1 MSFTGLWNN
10 VYGAPYALT
19 NSRSKL
25 ERDIALAFEKPGAQ
39 ALSAI
44 AIALNG
50 AAAGGTAARTR
61 TRVLGIRTTSG
72 YDLGGRREIETVTDI
87 NRATTAADEAGL
99 DAIYNGVFALTSYP
113 ADLSGNGGGGK
124 VGRL

>member
-19 NSRSKL
+19 GSRNKL
-25 ERDIALAFEKPGAQ
+25 ERDIAIAFEKAGSQP
-39 ALSAI
+39 LSAV

-50 AAAGGTAARTR
+50 SAVGGTAARTR
-61 TRVLGIRTTSG
+61 ARVLALRSLSG
-72 YDLGGRREIETVTDI
+72 YDLGGQRAIETVTDI
-87 NRATTAADEAGL
+87 NRATTAADETAL

-113 ADLSGNGGGGK
+113 VDRSGNGGGGK